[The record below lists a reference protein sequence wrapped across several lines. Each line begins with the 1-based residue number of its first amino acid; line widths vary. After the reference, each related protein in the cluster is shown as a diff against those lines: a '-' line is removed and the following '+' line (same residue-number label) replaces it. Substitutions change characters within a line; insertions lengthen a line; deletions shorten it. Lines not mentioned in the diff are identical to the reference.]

1 MIKLNFAKISV
12 GEGVILLK
20 NDEMAFETLDN
31 KKQPKS
37 TTTSKY
43 DSFLKGVRR
52 NWDLY
57 LLILPVIL
65 YFLIFKYYPMYGAQI
80 AFKNFLAVEGITGSP
95 WLGFEHFR
103 RFFESFYFWR
113 LIKNTLFIG
122 IYQLVVG
129 FPIPIMLAL
138 MINEVK
144 NKRFRKI
151 VQTVTYAP
159 HFLSTVV
166 VVALLFMLLSPITG
180 VLNNIIVAFGGD
192 PVAFMTDPGWFKTV
206 YVLSGVWQTMGWSS
220 IIYLAALS
228 SIDPQL
234 KEAAMIDGASK
245 MQQIRHIN
253 LPAIKPTIVIMLIL
267 QCGSIFGV
275 GFEKVFLMQNNL
287 NMAASDVIATHV
299 YRAGIL
305 GSQYSYS
312 TAIGLFESVINFTI
326 LLIVNYTARKINKI
340 SLW

>member
-1 MIKLNFAKISV
+1 MKPKETAD
-12 GEGVILLK
+12 EILGSTKQDKSGSALK
-20 NDEMAFETLDN
+20 RESRL
-31 KKQPKS
+31 KS
-37 TTTSKY
+37 IRK
-43 DSFLKGVRR
+43 

-95 WLGFEHFR
+95 WVGFEHFI
-103 RFFESFYFWR
+103 RFFDSFYFWR
-113 LIKNTLFIG
+113 LIRNTLLIG
-122 IYQLVVG
+122 LYELALG
-129 FPIPIMLAL
+129 FPIPIILAL

-144 NKRFRKI
+144 NKRFKQI

-166 VVALLFMLLSPITG
+166 VVALLFMLLSPVTG
-180 VLNNIIVAFGGD
+180 VVNNIIAAFGGE
-192 PVAFMTDPGWFKTV
+192 PIAFMTEPGWFKTT

-220 IIYLAALS
+220 IIYLAALAG
-228 SIDPQL
+228 IDPQL

-245 MQQIRHIN
+245 MQQIWHIN
-253 LPAIKPTIVIMLIL
+253 LPAIKPTIIIMLIL

-275 GFEKVFLMQNNL
+275 GFEKIFLMQNNL

-326 LLIVNYTARKINKI
+326 LIIVNYIARKVNKV